1 MKNIKLKMALIEKNE
16 TQYRL
21 AQILECDPSVVSRI
35 FNGWFSPSDAVK
47 RRIADFLEK
56 PVDELWKLSEEPKNV
71 E

>member
-35 FNGWFSPSDAVK
+35 FNGWFNPSDEIK
-47 RRIADFLEK
+47 QRIADFLGK
-56 PVDELWKLSEEPKNV
+56 PVSEIFPGNGNISK
-71 E
+71 